1 MEGKITI
8 RTPVATDAVGV
19 EKVALCIWNAIY
31 AEIILPTTQNR
42 FLQKLLQQMIGMTLV
57 VLLVVGCSVPTA
69 TPTPVPPTA
78 TPTPTPVPTPTVP
91 PTPTATPE
99 PVSVRVAP
107 NGSGD
112 YPSLEAAV
120 DAVPAGSTIVL
131 DPGIY
136 QLVEPL
142 DIGKKLRLV
151 GAGMDQT
158 EIVSQVEGYVMR
170 FSGDGPFTVKDIT
183 FRHQGTAAAD
193 VVVVRGGFVTFDR
206 CRFTGAVHLEE
217 QSHRA
222 GLRLQGATSG
232 FVRDC
237 VAVENDNTGI
247 LVEDRARA
255 RLEGNVCTDNEKV
268 GIGYFDNASGTAHQN
283 RCSGNLLGIFVA
295 GQAQPTLEGN
305 VCTDNEKVGIGYFD
319 NASGVARQNRCSGS
333 SLGIFV
339 AEQAQPTL
347 EGCLETRSGWSG
359 EWSRAIPW
367 CEPTDEGNTCTDN
380 EGAGIAYT
388 IATVTASEGPSI
400 AVIVGNVGWTHKLGV
415 SRSEGSIFWLRSSD
429 SSVHYGCEPVVP
441 DSSWEI
447 VPDWDYDTYGC
458 YFPIE
463 VSLMDLDDDGE
474 PEVASLWEQDGSGAY
489 KSFHLHRWDGHDY
502 QLVGEFKEMQLRV
515 EYRDLDTDGRQ
526 EIILRYDV
534 DYPKGHRFPI
544 PWVDVY
550 MLSAGQL
557 VSVNDKYPWF
567 YQQLLTTY
575 QELRPEFEA
584 RAKDLGDH
592 PAYLAEFEA
601 AFTELQRRTELAE
614 SIVGRGAP

>member
-8 RTPVATDAVGV
+8 HPAVTTNAV
-19 EKVALCIWNAIY
+19 EFGKVARRAWNATY
-31 AEIILPTTQNR
+31 AGLILLTTQNR
-42 FLQKLLQQMIGMTLV
+42 FLQKLLQQVIGTTLV
-57 VLLVVGCSVPTA
+57 ALLVVGCSVPTA

-91 PTPTATPE
+91 PTPPAPPE

-107 NGSGD
+107 NGSGY

-131 DPGIY
+131 DPGTY
-136 QLVEPL
+136 RLVEPL

-158 EIVSQVEGYVMR
+158 EIVSQVEDYVVR
-170 FSGDGPFTVKDIT
+170 LSGDGPFTVEDVT

-193 VVVVRGGFVTFDR
+193 VVVVRGGRVTFAR
-206 CRFTGAVHLEE
+206 CRFTGAVHPEE
-217 QSHRA
+217 QSNRA

-237 VAVENDNTGI
+237 VAVENYSTGI
-247 LVEDRARA
+247 LLEGRARA
-255 RLEGNVCTDNEKV
+255 TLEGNVCRDNEKV
-268 GIGYFDNASGTAHQN
+268 GIGYFDNAGGMARRNRCSGNSFGISVAEQAQPTLEGNICTVNEKAGIGYFDNAEGVARQN

-295 GQAQPTLEGN
+295 
-305 VCTDNEKVGIGYFD
+305 
-319 NASGVARQNRCSGS
+319 
-333 SLGIFV
+333 
-339 AEQAQPTL
+339 EQAQPRL
-347 EGCLETRSGWSG
+347 EGCLEVRSGWSS
-359 EWSRAIPW
+359 EWPKVIPW
-367 CEPTDEGNTCTDN
+367 CKPTDEGNTCTDN

-388 IATVTASEGPSI
+388 VATVTASEGPSI

-441 DSSWEI
+441 DSSWDI

-463 VSLMDLDDDGE
+463 ISLMDLDDDGE
-474 PEVASLWEQDGSGAY
+474 PEVASLWEQDGSGDY
-489 KSFHLHRWDGHDY
+489 KSFHLHRWDGRAY
-502 QLVGEFKEMQLRV
+502 QLAGEFMEMQLRV
-515 EYRDLDTDGRQ
+515 EYLDLDWDGQR
-526 EIILRYDV
+526 EIILRYNV
-534 DYPKGHRFPI
+534 RNSHRFPI
-544 PWVDVY
+544 PWVDVHK
-550 MLSAGQL
+550 LSAGQL

-584 RAKDLGDH
+584 RAKDLGDY
-592 PAYLAEFEA
+592 PASLAEFEA
-601 AFTELQRRTELAE
+601 ALAELQRRTELAK
-614 SIVGRGAP
+614 SIAGRDDP